1 MKLFKALMLSAVL
14 FMTPTAALADWNFGH
29 FQGFFERIRTYFQ
42 THRDWRDYDGND
54 GHENPVPE
62 PSGALVMGAGLT
74 VAALARRRN
83 RN

>member
-1 MKLFKALMLSAVL
+1 MKLKALMLIAVL
-14 FMTPTAALADWNFGH
+14 ALTPTAALADWNFGH
-29 FQGFFERIRTYFQ
+29 FQGFFEKIRIYFQ
-42 THRDWRDYDGND
+42 THRDWTSGSSD